1 MNYVSQAPENEPRL
15 ARLAH
20 AIARRRWWVIAAWVV
35 LTLFGAFSAG
45 QVSKRWFESF
55 SIPGYSSYEAN
66 QRTLKAFGTGE
77 QAPLVAVFHSNGDI
91 RNRPGI
97 QNAIADAAK
106 VNPGSRVSSYWST
119 HSSAYVS
126 KDARTTFAEIY
137 PPGTPTF
144 SSSVHIPQVRAKLKE
159 GAPAG
164 VQAYL
169 TGRDPLYDASTGGDN
184 GGPSV
189 LTEALI
195 GGLGCLVILFFVF
208 GTLPAVLIP
217 LAVAVASILN
227 TFTLVWI
234 LTYITN
240 VSIIVQF
247 LIALVGLG
255 VAIDYA
261 LLMIFR
267 FRDELREGEDVE
279 TALVETMTHAG
290 RSVIVSGSTVAVG
303 LLSMIVLPLPF
314 IRSIGIGGML
324 IPEVSV
330 ITAITLLPALLS
342 VLGTSINSLRLL
354 PKRFVDRGHPEDGLW
369 GRWANFVMRRPVPV
383 AAVGLAIVA
392 VLVFYGVQLNPSE
405 AQAKDFPGSGSAIQ
419 GRTALADAGIS
430 AGVMKPFVVLVEDGA
445 DRAPIVAKLR
455 TVEGVDAVVAPPEW
469 RSGPDSLIEASPSS
483 DGAAK
488 ATRGTIKRVRA
499 ELKDTD
505 ATLGGVAGEDRDFV
519 ASVYSNFPY
528 VLGFVVLLTFILLM
542 RAFRSIVLP
551 LKAVILNLISLV
563 AAYGIIVFI
572 FQQGHGSELIW
583 GVPATQAIIPWI
595 PLMIFAFLYGLSMD
609 YEVFMLSRMRE
620 IYDETHDTPH
630 AISLGLARTGK
641 LVTSAALVLMFAFF
655 VLSSS
660 PGVDIKQF
668 GIGLAAGIIFDATV
682 IRTLLVPA
690 VMRLMG
696 RWNWYLP
703 QPVARVLR
711 VRADAAIEPA

>member
-1 MNYVSQAPENEPRL
+1 MNYVNQAPENEPRL

-20 AIARRRWWVIAAWVV
+20 TIRRRRWWVISAWVV

-119 HSSAYVS
+119 NSNAYVS
-126 KDARTTFAEIY
+126 KDGHTTFAEIY

-159 GAPAG
+159 GAPVG

-208 GTLPAVLIP
+208 GTVPAVLIP
-217 LAVAVASILN
+217 LAVAMASILN

-267 FRDELREGEDVE
+267 FRDELREGEEVE

-303 LLSMIVLPLPF
+303 LLSMLVLPLPF

-324 IPEVSV
+324 IPAVSV
-330 ITAITLLPALLS
+330 ITAITLLPALLA
-342 VLGTSINSLRLL
+342 VLGTRINSLRLL

-383 AAVGLAIVA
+383 AAAGLAIVA

-405 AQAKDFPGSGSAIQ
+405 AQAKDFPGTGSAIQ

-445 DRAPIVAKLR
+445 DRAPIVATLR
-455 TVEGVDAVVAPPEW
+455 KVEGVDAVVAPPEW
-469 RSGPDSLIEASPSS
+469 RSGSDSLIEAFPSS

-499 ELKDTD
+499 ELKGTD

-583 GVPATQAIIPWI
+583 GVPATGAIIPWI

-682 IRTLLVPA
+682 IRILLVPS

-696 RWNWYLP
+696 SWNWYLP